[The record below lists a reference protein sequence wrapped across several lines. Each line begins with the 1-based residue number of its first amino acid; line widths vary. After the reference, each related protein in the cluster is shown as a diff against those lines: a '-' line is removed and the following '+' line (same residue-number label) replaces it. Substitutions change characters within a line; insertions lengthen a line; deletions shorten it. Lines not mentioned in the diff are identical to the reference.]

1 MKKYK
6 GKKIKYALILVT
18 ILVAIICIPY
28 YFSSSRYK
36 YSVNLKIGMDQKVTG
51 DTTFHITYVLN
62 GGTQGENA
70 PTRIE
75 QNETVT
81 LPTPTKTDYVF
92 LGWYDNENY
101 TGTSLTEL
109 SNVTGNVTLYA
120 KWIKE
125 NITVTYKFGD
135 SITFDGATAINTSIE
150 FFSSYN
156 IDREMEV
163 TLDIDEH
170 TYLTGQTGGYNT
182 FFNCADHAKSPWPGF
197 TFRANSS
204 KYFLKTSNKAGTS
217 RRRYTI

>member
-18 ILVAIICIPY
+18 ILAAIICIPY

-51 DTTFHITYVLN
+51 DSTFHITYVLN
-62 GGTQGENA
+62 GGTQVANA
-70 PTRIE
+70 PTSIE
-75 QNETVT
+75 PNETVV

-92 LGWYDNENY
+92 LGWYDNENF

-125 NITVTYKFGD
+125 NMTVTYKFGD
-135 SITFDGATAINTSIE
+135 DISFDGTTVLNTTLE
-150 FFSSYN
+150 LFSTDN
-156 IDREMEV
+156 IDREMEL
-163 TLDIDEH
+163 TIDIDEH

-182 FFNCADHAKSPWPGF
+182 FFNCTDHAKSPWPGF

-204 KYFLKTSNKAGTS
+204 KYYLKTSNKAGNS
-217 RRRYTI
+217 RRRCII

>member
-36 YSVNLKIGMDQKVTG
+36 YSVNLKIGMDQKITG
-51 DTTFHITYVLN
+51 DSTFHITYVLN
-62 GGTQGENA
+62 GGTQGTNA
-70 PTRIE
+70 PTSIE
-75 QNETVT
+75 PNETVV

-92 LGWYDNENY
+92 LGWYNNESF

-109 SNVTGNVTLYA
+109 SNVTENVILYA

-125 NITVTYKFGD
+125 NMTVTYKFGD
-135 SITFDGATAINTSIE
+135 DISFDGTTVLNTTIE
-150 FFSSYN
+150 LFSTDN
-156 IDREMEV
+156 IDREMEL
-163 TLDIDEH
+163 TIDIDEH

-182 FFNCADHAKSPWPGF
+182 FFNCTDHAKSPWPGF

-204 KYFLKTSNKAGTS
+204 KYYLKTSNKAGNS
-217 RRRYTI
+217 RRRCII